1 MVIKINKKIEV
12 IKIEETLKLPENLQN
27 QIEDFWKKQ
36 VEENPHLFFGH
47 IIYKTIFLMQKYCIK
62 NKNMIYFK

>member
-1 MVIKINKKIEV
+1 MKRHKRSQKTIVIKINKKIEV

-36 VEENPHLFFGH
+36 VEENPHLFFGAYY
-47 IIYKTIFLMQKYCIK
+47 I
-62 NKNMIYFK
+62 